1 MLIWSP
7 KGRAAAGV
15 VASVLFIVFFFLPLA
30 VILMSSLSQQWNGIL
45 PSGFTL
51 NHFVNAL
58 HGAAWDALLASLTIG
73 FCASL
78 FALLCGVW
86 AALAL
91 RQYGVKTQKWLSMV
105 FYLPSAIPSVSVG
118 WAFWLLSAGAIA
130 NERHPMDCA
139 DSALCA
145 DFRLYLQ

>member
-1 MLIWSP
+1 MLIWSS

-58 HGAAWDALLASLTIG
+58 H
-73 FCASL
+73 
-78 FALLCGVW
+78 
-86 AALAL
+86 
-91 RQYGVKTQKWLSMV
+91 
-105 FYLPSAIPSVSVG
+105 
-118 WAFWLLSAGAIA
+118 
-130 NERHPMDCA
+130 
-139 DSALCA
+139 
-145 DFRLYLQ
+145 

>member
-30 VILMSSLSQQWNGIL
+30 VIGCPICQPHDWLLRQ
-45 PSGFTL
+45 P
-51 NHFVNAL
+51 VCAAL
-58 HGAAWDALLASLTIG
+58 RRLGGAGAASIWGENAEM
-73 FCASL
+73 
-78 FALLCGVW
+78 VK
-86 AALAL
+86 
-91 RQYGVKTQKWLSMV
+91 YGVLS
-105 FYLPSAIPSVSVG
+105 AECDSVSVRG
-118 WAFWLLSAGAIA
+118 PGHSGCFQPGAIA

>member
-1 MLIWSP
+1 MLIWSR
-7 KGRAAAGV
+7 KGRAAAGA
-15 VASVLFIVFFFLPLA
+15 VATVLFTAFFLLPLA

-58 HGAAWDALLASLTIG
+58 RGAAWDALLASLTIG

-91 RQYGVKTQKWLSMV
+91 RQYRDKNDKSG
-105 FYLPSAIPSVSVG
+105 
-118 WAFWLLSAGAIA
+118 
-130 NERHPMDCA
+130 
-139 DSALCA
+139 
-145 DFRLYLQ
+145 